1 MSILSDF
8 EDRVGGAFE
17 GLFAGAFR
25 SPVQPVEI
33 AKALGRAMDDG
44 RALGVAKVY
53 APIAYEVAISDA
65 DEDRLVDFLPT
76 LGGELETYLANYARE
91 HAYTM
96 VGKPVI
102 SWVVHEDL
110 KLGRF
115 RVSSS
120 LAAAEDLEELVE
132 PPASDVGGLYDQ
144 GVDSEIP
151 FSDLDTV
158 TVGETQHDVAL
169 RGQRMVVGRLSVCDI
184 CLSDVN
190 VSREHAAFVRDA
202 EGWAIE
208 DLDSTNG
215 TMLNGASVKRELLHD
230 GDVIEIGLTRLV
242 YHRKRG

>member
-44 RALGVAKVY
+44 RALGVGKVY
-53 APIAYEVAISDA
+53 APVAYQVAISEA
-65 DEDRLVDFLPT
+65 DEERLVDFLPT
-76 LGGELETYLANYARE
+76 LGGELETYLANYGRE

-96 VGKPVI
+96 VGKPII

-120 LAAAEDLEELVE
+120 LAAAEDFEELVE
-132 PPASDVGGLYDQ
+132 PPADAVGGLYDQ
-144 GVDSEIP
+144 DIDEGSG
-151 FSDLDTV
+151 FADLDTV
-158 TVGETQHDVAL
+158 TIGETAHDVAL
-169 RGQRMVVGRLSVCDI
+169 RGERMVVGRLAGCDI

-190 VSREHAAFVRDA
+190 ASREHAAFVRDP

-208 DLDSTNG
+208 DLGSTNG
-215 TMLNGASVKRELLHD
+215 TLLNGVAVEREQLHD

-242 YHRKRG
+242 YHRPRG

>member
-33 AKALGRAMDDG
+33 AKTLGRAMDDG
-44 RALGVAKVY
+44 RALGVGKVY
-53 APIAYEVAISDA
+53 APIAYQVAISEA
-65 DEDRLVDFLPT
+65 DEERLVDFLPT
-76 LGGELETYLANYARE
+76 LGGELETYLANYGRE

-115 RVSSS
+115 RVSAS

-132 PPASDVGGLYDQ
+132 PPAGVAGGLYDQ
-144 GVDSEIP
+144 DVDSQADFPE
-151 FSDLDTV
+151 LDTV
-158 TVGETQHDVAL
+158 TVGETAHDVAL
-169 RGQRMVVGRLSVCDI
+169 RGERMVVGRLNACDI

-190 VSREHAAFVRDA
+190 ASREHAAFVREGD
-202 EGWAIE
+202 GWAIE
-208 DLDSTNG
+208 DLESTNG
-215 TMLNGASVKRELLHD
+215 TLLNGVPVERTPLHD

-242 YHRKRG
+242 YHRQRG

>member
-44 RALGVAKVY
+44 RALGVGKVY
-53 APIAYEVAISDA
+53 APVAYQVAISEA

-96 VGKPVI
+96 VGKPII

-110 KLGRF
+110 KLGRC

-120 LAAAEDLEELVE
+120 LAAAEDFEELVE
-132 PPASDVGGLYDQ
+132 PPAGAVAGLYDQ
-144 GVDSEIP
+144 DVDEGGG
-151 FSDLDTV
+151 FADLDTV
-158 TVGETQHDVAL
+158 TIGETAHDVAL
-169 RGQRMVVGRLSVCDI
+169 RGERMVVGRLSGCDI

-190 VSREHAAFVRDA
+190 ASREHAAFVRQP

-208 DLDSTNG
+208 DLGSTNG
-215 TMLNGASVKRELLHD
+215 TLLNGVAVERAQLHD

-242 YHRKRG
+242 YHRPRG

>member
-44 RALGVAKVY
+44 RALGVGKVY
-53 APIAYEVAISDA
+53 APIAYQVAISEA

-91 HAYTM
+91 HAYVV
-96 VGKPVI
+96 VGKPTI
-102 SWVVHEDL
+102 SWVVHDDL

-120 LAAAEDLEELVE
+120 LAAAEDFEELVE
-132 PPASDVGGLYDQ
+132 PPAGAVGLYDQ
-144 GVDSEIP
+144 DLDGAASFP
-151 FSDLDTV
+151 GLDTV
-158 TVGETQHDVAL
+158 TVGETGHDVAL
-169 RGQRMVVGRLSVCDI
+169 RGDRMIVGRLAACDI

-190 VSREHAAFVRDA
+190 ASREHAAFVRDP
-202 EGWAIE
+202 EGWAVE
-208 DLDSTNG
+208 DLGSTNG
-215 TMLNGASVKRELLHD
+215 TLLNGAPVDRAPLHD

-242 YHRKRG
+242 YHRQRG